1 MARAAYPSWFLLMK
15 NTADARMG
23 FYEQNG
29 VIAPIE
35 VELIRAG
42 RNSEVSHLTTS
53 KGQWILKNYYHHSSD
68 KRDRLGTEFDFLIF
82 LKSIGV
88 TCVPQP
94 LGMDNRLHC
103 ALYSFLPGKRP
114 NTITPEHISQCVSF
128 IEQINYSKK
137 LSGAKVLPPAADAC
151 FNWQDHFELVETR
164 IARLVKVEPISDLE
178 CAIHVFIKEKLLPLW
193 GLLKDKLGQEISILR
208 STEPLGES
216 ARILSPSDFGF
227 HNAIEDDMRLSFVD
241 FEYAGWDDPA
251 KLMCD
256 FICQPEL
263 PVSNSQG
270 EQFVEELSDV
280 LPYRDAVRHRVQYFL
295 PVHRI
300 KWCCI
305 LLNEFRVED
314 RKRRLHAGVQAD
326 GLLAAQFNK
335 AKQYFNLHLATLI

>member
-1 MARAAYPSWFLLMK
+1 MK
-15 NTADARMG
+15 NAADARMG

-68 KRDRLGTEFDFLIF
+68 KRDRLGTEFGFLIF
-82 LKSIGV
+82 LKNIGV

-94 LGMDNRLHC
+94 LGMDNILHC

-114 NTITPEHISQCVSF
+114 NTITSEHISQCVSF
-128 IEQINYSKK
+128 IKQINYSQK
-137 LSGAKVLPPAADAC
+137 LSGAKLLPPAADAC
-151 FNWQDHFELVETR
+151 FNWRDHLDLVDVR
-164 IARLVKVEPISDLE
+164 IARLMKVEPISELE
-178 CAIHVFIKEKLLPLW
+178 CAIFVFIKEKLLPLW
-193 GLLKDKLGQEISILR
+193 VLLKYKLAQEIKISQSSEAWR
-208 STEPLGES
+208 EDG
-216 ARILSPSDFGF
+216 RILSPSDFGF
-227 HNAIEDDMRLSFVD
+227 HNAIENDMRLSFVD

-263 PVSNSQG
+263 PISTSQG
-270 EQFVEELSDV
+270 AQFVEELLAT
-280 LPYRDAVRHRVQYFL
+280 LPYRDVVRHRVQHLL

-314 RKRRLHAGVQAD
+314 RNRRLHAGVQAD
-326 GLLAAQFNK
+326 RLLATQFNK
-335 AKQYFNLHLATLI
+335 AKQYFNLHIATLI